1 MSEFIQPNSKYEILT
16 PNGWSDFTGVKKT
29 IKIGAYRIKAQKQDG
44 STVELVCSKYHR
56 LKTYKMGFLNAFDVQ
71 VGFGLDDGQGGYL
84 KVIEVE
90 QLEEKAYEFFDL
102 LDVEKEKEY
111 FTNDFISHNCAH
123 IPESVVT
130 ELWLSVYPTL
140 STGGS
145 AILISTPNGTE
156 NLFYRI
162 WSDAKEGI
170 NEFVTMELPW
180 TVHPER
186 DEEWYKKDSAIT
198 RAARG
203 ERGVLQEYHCVF
215 VGSGD
220 TFIDADVMAN
230 IEKDCIPAP
239 FSHPAHR
246 GIRIWKQPIE
256 GRRYLIT
263 SDVASGT
270 ATDFTTM
277 CIIDLETGEA
287 VGEFKEKITP
297 QEFTPILK
305 ELGEYYNTAI
315 VCPELNSYGLIVS
328 ETLRKEKYPKLY
340 FERMNSILEVETYEA
355 EQFEMPGWKTTE
367 GTRPDMLAKL
377 DYMLSTGK
385 LKIYSKELL
394 AELKHFVWKN
404 NKPQAAKKKNDDL
417 VIAYSIGAKLLSTID
432 EDLKKE
438 EEKELISTDVLN
450 AMLGGLT
457 QKESKIDLSQ
467 KQVLFVDEQEKKKPD
482 QNQASQPWNWIF

>member
-1 MSEFIQPNSKYEILT
+1 MSEFIQQNSKYEILT
-16 PNGWSDFTGVKKT
+16 PSGWSDFTGIKKT
-29 IKIGAYRIKAQKQDG
+29 IKIGGFKIKAERPDGKILELICSKNHKIKLQDG
-44 STVELVCSKYHR
+44 KFDYASNIQIESTLANDLLVKS
-56 LKTYKMGFLNAFDVQ
+56 
-71 VGFGLDDGQGGYL
+71 
-84 KVIEVE
+84 IES
-90 QLEEKAYEFFDL
+90 LPEEAQEFFDL
-102 LDVEKEKEY
+102 LDVEEENEY
-111 FTNDFISHNCAH
+111 FTNGIVSHNCAH

-156 NLFYRI
+156 NLFYRL
-162 WSDAKEGI
+162 WAEAKAGE
-170 NEFVTMELPW
+170 NDFKTMELPW

-186 DEEWYKKDSAIT
+186 DEEWYRKDSAIT
-198 RAARG
+198 RAANG

-215 VGSGD
+215 IGSGD

-230 IEKDCIPAP
+230 IETKCTPAP
-239 FSHPAHR
+239 HSHPAHR
-246 GIRIWKQPIE
+246 NIKIWKLPVADKK
-256 GRRYLIT
+256 YLVT

-270 ATDFTTM
+270 STDFTTM
-277 CIIDLETGEA
+277 CVVDLETGEA
-287 VGEFKEKITP
+287 VAEFKEKITP

-305 ELGEYYNTAI
+305 EIGEYYNTAI
-315 VCPELNSYGLIVS
+315 LCPELNSYGLIVS

-385 LKIYSKELL
+385 LKIYSKEFL

-404 NKPQAAKKKNDDL
+404 NKPQAAKNKNDDL
-417 VIAYSIGAKLLSTID
+417 VIAYSIAAKLLSTID
-432 EDLKKE
+432 EDIMAE
-438 EEKELISTDVLN
+438 NEEKLLSTDALN
-450 AMLGGLT
+450 AMLGGLV
-457 QKESKIDLSQ
+457 QKQSKIDLSN
-467 KQVLFVDEQEKKKPD
+467 KQILFVEDKEKKPE
-482 QNQASQPWNWIF
+482 QSQASQPWNWIL